1 MKQPV
6 KLPRP
11 ELFRLL
17 IREIRLFIAG
27 AILFNQGV
35 ADQLGV
41 NATDHQL
48 LNLLDL
54 LGSATPGRLAQ
65 LTGLTTGGITVVL
78 DRLEAAKYLR
88 RERNPK
94 DRRSW
99 IIRPNPARMRNVF
112 ALYKPVDEG
121 MDRLA
126 GQYSN
131 EELGVV
137 LDFFAQANRAR
148 AAMRSETPPAG

>member
-1 MKQPV
+1 MKKV
-6 KLPRP
+6 VNLARP

-17 IREIRLFIAG
+17 IREMRLFIAG
-27 AILFNQGV
+27 AILFNQRV
-35 ADQLGV
+35 ADQLGI
-41 NATDHQL
+41 NATDHQV
-48 LNLLDL
+48 LNHLDL

-65 LTGLTTGGITVVL
+65 LTGLTTGGITLVL
-78 DRLEAAKYLR
+78 DRLESAKYLK

-99 IIRPNPARMRNVF
+99 IIRPNPARMGKVF
-112 ALYKPVDEG
+112 ALYKPIDVG

-126 GQYSN
+126 SRYSN
-131 EELGVV
+131 EELCVV

-148 AAMRSETPPAG
+148 DAMRAETPAAG